1 MGVME
6 ALVNFVVEHSSYA
19 PLMVFILI
27 LLAGLNIPISI
38 DVIMVLTAFL
48 AATLIP
54 EHTAILFVS
63 ILFGTYFSAMI
74 CYWVGRKLGIKLLKI
89 RYFSKLLPAERLEK
103 VGKFYEKYG
112 LLTLLVGRFIPFGIR
127 NCIFMTTGMSKAN
140 FRKFIVRDALA
151 CSIWASVCFFGF
163 YRLGQNYE
171 VLLSRVKTLNL
182 FIFLAFGVTV
192 IAFVWYKKHR
202 KKQARLTDKSKLDS

>member
-1 MGVME
+1 ME
-6 ALVNFVVEHSSYA
+6 TLVNFIVEHSSYA
-19 PLMVFILI
+19 PLMVFVLI

-54 EHTAILFVS
+54 EHTTILFVS
-63 ILFGTYFSAMI
+63 ILFGTYFSAII
-74 CYWVGRKLGIKLLKI
+74 CYWVGRKIGIKLLKI
-89 RYFSKLLPAERLEK
+89 RYFSKLLPAEKLEK
-103 VGKFYEKYG
+103 VGKFYEKHG

-127 NCIFMTTGMSKAN
+127 NCIFMTTGMSKTN
-140 FRKFIVRDALA
+140 FRKFIMRDALA
-151 CSIWASVCFFGF
+151 CLIWASVCFFGF

-171 VLLSRVKTLNL
+171 ALLSKVKTLNL

-192 IAFVWYKKHR
+192 IALVWYKKYR
-202 KKQARLTDKSKLDS
+202 RKQALLSDRSKLDS

>member
-1 MGVME
+1 ME
-6 ALVNFVVEHSSYA
+6 TLVNFIVEHSSYA
-19 PLMVFILI
+19 PLMVFVLI

-54 EHTAILFVS
+54 EHTTILFVS
-63 ILFGTYFSAMI
+63 ILFGTYFSAII
-74 CYWVGRKLGIKLLKI
+74 CYWVGRKIGIKLLKI
-89 RYFSKLLPAERLEK
+89 RYFSKLLPAEKLEK
-103 VGKFYEKYG
+103 VGKFYEKHG

-140 FRKFIVRDALA
+140 FRKFIMRDALA
-151 CSIWASVCFFGF
+151 CLIWASVCFFGF

-171 VLLSRVKTLNL
+171 ALLSKVKTLNL

-192 IAFVWYKKHR
+192 IALVWYKKYR
-202 KKQARLTDKSKLDS
+202 RKQALLSDRSKLDS

>member
-1 MGVME
+1 ME
-6 ALVNFVVEHSSYA
+6 PIVNFIVENSQFA
-19 PLMVFILI
+19 PWMVFALI
-27 LLAGLNIPISI
+27 LLAGLNLPISI
-38 DVIMVLTAFL
+38 DVVMVLTAFL

-54 EHTAILFVS
+54 EHTMLLFFS

-89 RYFSKLLPAERLEK
+89 SYFAKLLPDERLKK

-112 LLTLLVGRFIPFGIR
+112 LLTLLVGRFIPFGVR

-171 VLLSRVKTLNL
+171 LLLSKVKTLNL

-192 IAFVWYKKHR
+192 IALVWYKKYR
-202 KKQARLTDKSKLDS
+202 KKQSRQIRN